1 MSLNRVVL
9 KDKENNHYSFNY
21 DNPYIVA
28 TNPIYIAEENPDI
41 YIKVLKHP
49 SLLEYPRESEYIKT
63 RVKNELDTAKTL
75 SDSMFPVP
83 HVYYTKIDLDNE
95 FITGYIVMDK
105 IKGRTISGIREFN
118 RYFDKIY
125 EVLKD
130 LLEFGLIYSD
140 MNINNFIVGE
150 DDEVYLIDF
159 EDTIIANNINTVSE
173 LVEILPTGGISLNK
187 EYIKEHLKRSV
198 KIRKKYRMDNSAS
211 SSLSSSPE
219 SSSQRKTHK
228 KSKSPNSSPSTPRK
242 TQKQSNSKS
251 PKSFH

>member
-1 MSLNRVVL
+1 MFLNRVVL
-9 KDKENNHYSFNY
+9 KDKENNHYSFNS
-21 DNPYIVA
+21 DNPHIVA

-83 HVYYTKIDLDNE
+83 HVYYTKIDFDNE

-125 EVLKD
+125 EVLKE

-159 EDTIIANNINTVSE
+159 EDTLAVNNVNAVSE
-173 LVEILPTGGISLNK
+173 LVERLPTGGISLNK
-187 EYIKEHLKRSV
+187 EYIKTNLKRSI
-198 KIRKKYRMDNSAS
+198 KLRKKYRMSDSAS
-211 SSLSSSPE
+211 STPTSTPESSPRKTRKN
-219 SSSQRKTHK
+219 SKSSTKSSQRKTK
-228 KSKSPNSSPSTPRK
+228 KNEED
-242 TQKQSNSKS
+242 
-251 PKSFH
+251 